1 MLTERIEKISGET
14 IKIVN
19 TPLRQ
24 KKKKNTAQSPNSHE
38 LVLEITSHGLHYFSY
53 IFLCDMLLSLS
64 VINFFYISY
73 SNAKGVALN
82 E

>member
-1 MLTERIEKISGET
+1 MLIPHLGKKKRRK
-14 IKIVN
+14 
-19 TPLRQ
+19 

-53 IFLCDMLLSLS
+53 IFFCDMLLSLS